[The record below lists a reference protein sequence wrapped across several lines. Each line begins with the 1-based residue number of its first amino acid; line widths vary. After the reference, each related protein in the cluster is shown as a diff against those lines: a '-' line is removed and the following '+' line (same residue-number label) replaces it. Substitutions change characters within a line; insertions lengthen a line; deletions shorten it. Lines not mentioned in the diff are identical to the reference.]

1 MGNSSITD
9 QKILTSKNSKQHI
22 VVNNALY
29 RNNRKSKLSNYSNNK
44 KKKDLDLFGDIVN
57 DKNEF
62 KEVNKTKNGC
72 LPKIITKNYFNNN
85 ENNINFLRM
94 INENPIKKI
103 KNEME
108 KNKNDNSNSNKDK
121 IDIKNE
127 FNAINFT
134 LNDNSFD
141 NEIKNENIENDIKK
155 INKNLYEFESNNKY
169 FRYSNKKKQN
179 QNQKSEETLSS
190 GRTINNMNS
199 EGEFFFDNINNKD
212 DKLKNTNTNK
222 IFSNIT
228 KYEFRKNNC
237 NKNNGNKLIGMN
249 KANNNKNI
257 KYKRVKDSEKNNI
270 KIKIDNIKYNNNKY
284 RKINAKSKQE
294 NRANTNNSIIKIQNT
309 NNNNVLLIS
318 NFLTNKVNSRNKINK
333 KHSSCRNNTF
343 NLKENININQ
353 DFSFKNLSNNI
364 HKCNNNII
372 SYKESNK
379 KKLSKEKNNKKNIN
393 LRTNKYFDNNNNNYS
408 YNYNNINNEK
418 NNNFYEKQK
427 IVELIDKIPN
437 SELKNEIMNLYQ
449 KIINYNNDIIINNKN
464 SKFDYIITFSNNYI
478 KKNENKTFKKEYN
491 KKNLYIRNAIKIS
504 LLSFK
509 QNTNK
514 SKSSSKQINSNQKKN
529 ISINLISNIHKD
541 SNSKNNINKIKY
553 NKSDNLIINNMDN
566 ESIFKKYTYEQYKK
580 SGNAKLNSAKKY
592 FDQTTPEL
600 NSRIK
605 SIETIKY
612 CYSNKDREK
621 NKIKINSV
629 NNKAWKKIINL
640 NEVTISKDKIYP
652 FTVIEQSNS
661 NLFGSEPLF
670 ERDKRDY
677 SLKYKSKKEKINN
690 IINREKTSKSIDIF
704 KYRDKIND
712 LDKFDKFYS
721 FTLARE
727 KIFFQKNMKKL
738 IKVESLLKDIKKSS
752 KNYTFKE
759 DDLVLFNVICLLS
772 RDYIMIFKDK
782 EKNHPLFKKRIGL
795 IQKIMSFRKNRKFIL
810 IAEFGDLN
818 EQYAIKNNKEE
829 KDKYLGLLI
838 DKEKYYNEFIDL
850 LTQLKPD
857 LEIVF
862 LN

>member
-1 MGNSSITD
+1 MGNSSITN
-9 QKILTSKNSKQHI
+9 QKILTSKNSKQYI

-29 RNNRKSKLSNYSNNK
+29 SNNN
-44 KKKDLDLFGDIVN
+44 KKKDLDLFRDIGN

-62 KEVNKTKNGC
+62 KEVNKTSNGC

-85 ENNINFLRM
+85 ESNINFLRM

-121 IDIKNE
+121 ANIKNE

-134 LNDNSFD
+134 LNDNSFN
-141 NEIKNENIENDIKK
+141 NEIKNENDENEVKK

-169 FRYSNKKKQN
+169 FRYSNKKN
-179 QNQKSEETLSS
+179 QNL
-190 GRTINNMNS
+190 I
-199 EGEFFFDNINNKD
+199 DNINNKD
-212 DKLKNTNTNK
+212 DKLKNINTNK

-228 KYEFRKNNC
+228 KYEFGKKNC
-237 NKNNGNKLIGMN
+237 KKNNGNKLIGMN
-249 KANNNKNI
+249 KANYKKNS
-257 KYKRVKDSEKNNI
+257 KNKRVKDSEKNNL
-270 KIKIDNIKYNNNKY
+270 KIKIDNVKNNNIKY

-333 KHSSCRNNTF
+333 KHSSCRNDTY

-353 DFSFKNLSNNI
+353 NISFKHLSNNN
-364 HKCNNNII
+364 HNCNTNIF
-372 SYKESNK
+372 SYKENSK

-393 LRTNKYFDNNNNNYS
+393 LRTNKYFDNTNNNNHS
-408 YNYNNINNEK
+408 YNYNKINNGK
-418 NNNFYEKQK
+418 NSNLYEKQK
-427 IVELIDKIPN
+427 MAELIDKIPN
-437 SELKNEIMNLYQ
+437 SELKNEIMSLYQ

-464 SKFDYIITFSNNYI
+464 SKFDYIITCSNNYI
-478 KKNENKTFKKEYN
+478 KINENKTFKKEYN
-491 KKNLYIRNAIKIS
+491 KKNLYIKNAIKIS

-509 QNTNK
+509 QNANK
-514 SKSSSKQINSNQKKN
+514 SKSSSKQINNNQKKN
-529 ISINLISNIHKD
+529 ISINLISNIHRD
-541 SNSKNNINKIKY
+541 NNSKGSINKIKC
-553 NKSDNLIINNMDN
+553 NKSDNLIKNNMDDS

-592 FDQTTPEL
+592 FEQTTPDI

-612 CYSNKDREK
+612 SYSNKDREK

-640 NEVTISKDKIYP
+640 NEVTINKDKIYP

-661 NLFGSEPLF
+661 NLFDSEPLF
-670 ERDKRDY
+670 DRNKRDY
-677 SLKYKSKKEKINN
+677 SLKFKSKKEKLSNF
-690 IINREKTSKSIDIF
+690 INRQKTSKSIDIF

-727 KIFFQKNMKKL
+727 KILFQKNMKKL

-752 KNYTFKE
+752 KDYAFKE

-772 RDYIMIFKDK
+772 RDYIIIFKDK
-782 EKNHPLFKKRIGL
+782 EKNYPLFKKRINL
-795 IQKIMSFRKNRKFIL
+795 MQKIMSFRKNHKFIL
-810 IAEFGDLN
+810 IVEFGDLN
-818 EQYAIKNNKEE
+818 EQYVIKNHKEE
-829 KDKYLGLLI
+829 KDKYIGLLI